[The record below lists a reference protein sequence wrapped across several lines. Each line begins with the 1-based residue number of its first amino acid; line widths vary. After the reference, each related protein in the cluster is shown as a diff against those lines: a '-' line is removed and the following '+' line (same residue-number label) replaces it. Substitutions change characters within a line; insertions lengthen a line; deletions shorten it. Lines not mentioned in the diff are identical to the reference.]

1 MDYAKLDKELEKA
14 ILKMDLG
21 RGQNFSSLFEDFL
34 DLALCPLCNNPNE
47 RQIELWKRTQEDE
60 KYAEAFIEAMERYG
74 EAACDYHDPLGEM
87 FMMNISNGQ
96 NGQFFTPDCICD
108 LLSMLTVPKDGD
120 SVCDPTCGSGRIL
133 LAALRNMTQ
142 EGREPWLYG
151 NDLSY
156 TCARMTLLNL
166 LVNRARGEVSCGD
179 ALKYD
184 LENYTFFK
192 IDRCF
197 MPQGFWIST
206 YWQYTLS
213 NVSEI
218 DTKRNAWRL
227 EMLKNGL
234 WVELPQKTATAAPKE
249 PIIEKETET
258 ELPTTAK
265 AVEGQYQLELF

>member
-14 ILKMDLG
+14 IWKMDLG
-21 RGQNFSSLFEDFL
+21 RGHNFSSLFEDFI
-34 DLALCPLCNNPNE
+34 DAALLPLCNNPNE
-47 RQIELWKRTQEDE
+47 RQIDLWKRIQSDE
-60 KYAEAFIEAMERYG
+60 KYAEAFNEAMSRYG
-74 EAACDYHDPLGEM
+74 DAACDYHDPLGEM

-96 NGQFFTPDCICD
+96 NGQFFTPDHICE
-108 LLSMLTVPKDGD
+108 LLSMLTVPKEND

-133 LAALRNMTQ
+133 LSALKNMIS

-166 LVNRARGEVSCGD
+166 LMNRARGEVSCGD

-192 IDRCF
+192 IDRVF

-213 NVSEI
+213 NVAEI
-218 DTKRNAWRL
+218 EAKRNAWRL
-227 EMLKNGL
+227 ELLKNGL
-234 WVELPQKTATAAPKE
+234 WVELPRKTATAAKKE
-249 PIIEKETET
+249 PVIEKEKET